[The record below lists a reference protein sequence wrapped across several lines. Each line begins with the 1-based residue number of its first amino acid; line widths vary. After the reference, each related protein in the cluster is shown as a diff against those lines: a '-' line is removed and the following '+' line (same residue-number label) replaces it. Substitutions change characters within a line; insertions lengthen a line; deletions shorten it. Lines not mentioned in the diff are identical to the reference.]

1 MVRIMKN
8 SEQVE
13 QYANEL
19 LMKMYSNDKALLA
32 IKEILKFSDNKH
44 KESLLKVQELLIK
57 WTKQR

>member
-1 MVRIMKN
+1 MKN

>member
-1 MVRIMKN
+1 MKN

-44 KESLLKVQELLIK
+44 KESLLKVQDLLIK